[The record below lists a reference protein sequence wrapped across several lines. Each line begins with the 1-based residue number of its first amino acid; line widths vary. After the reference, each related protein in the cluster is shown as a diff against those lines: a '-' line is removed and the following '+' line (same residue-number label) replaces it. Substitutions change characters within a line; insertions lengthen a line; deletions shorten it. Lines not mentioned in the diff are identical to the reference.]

1 MRMMLHEKRVFATLI
16 DAAFVGVI
24 SLTLAIIIGPSIK
37 GTILDLERLIFFL
50 YVGNMAVYQILS
62 ILIFKNKTLGMY
74 LMGTRVYS
82 QTWGNMSV
90 RQTILRSITSAIP
103 ILILVNLIYVFINR
117 DGRTIYDA
125 VSNSM
130 VVESREN
137 YQVKP
142 KPRNTPFN

>member
-1 MRMMLHEKRVFATLI
+1 
-16 DAAFVGVI
+16 
-24 SLTLAIIIGPSIK
+24 
-37 GTILDLERLIFFL
+37 
-50 YVGNMAVYQILS
+50 
-62 ILIFKNKTLGMY
+62 
-74 LMGTRVYS
+74 MGTRVYS

-142 KPRNTPFN
+142 KAKNTPFN

>member
-103 ILILVNLIYVFINR
+103 ILI
-117 DGRTIYDA
+117 
-125 VSNSM
+125 
-130 VVESREN
+130 
-137 YQVKP
+137 
-142 KPRNTPFN
+142 